1 MRVWLVVHFMVGCK
15 EGGMVGFMVGYVEG
29 CLVDCVESVRLTY
42 GRFNGSWDSLNG
54 RFYNKPRRLDVWLPV
69 R

>member
-1 MRVWLVVHFMVGCK
+1 
-15 EGGMVGFMVGYVEG
+15 MVGFMVGYVEG